1 MRRIYISGPITGI
14 DPEVCRN
21 RFEAAEKRLIA
32 RGYTPV
38 NPLKNGLPDDAPYD
52 DHMRR
57 DLEMLA
63 ECDAIYMLDGWEKSK
78 GCRIE
83 FNVATVRRI
92 SITFEREAE

>member
-1 MRRIYISGPITGI
+1 MQKVYISGPITGI
-14 DPEVCRN
+14 DPEVCRA
-21 RFEAAEKRLIA
+21 RFEAAKLRLRE

-38 NPLKNGLPDDAPYD
+38 SPLENGLPVDAPYD

-63 ECDAIYMLDGWEKSK
+63 ECDAIYMLNGWEHSK

-83 FNVATVRRI
+83 FNVATTNRI
-92 SITFEREAE
+92 PITFERED